1 MTSENSWNSLQD
13 DLEHY
18 TQNNGEQPMPKR
30 RDPVA
35 GFEKSARRRQLQKA
49 KRSMK
54 RNRDARSPRRR
65 DWLDLAHTDE
75 DTTSHNHATE
85 RIMPR
90 DERERRKGIEELMS
104 TGEREQVLSESEAA
118 AGVQGRVVEVSSGL
132 CRVECPGGVALCS
145 LRGSLSASETGY
157 TTVVA
162 VGDCVVISQDGR
174 HQGVVEKVLPR
185 RNQITR
191 PDPFYRHLQQT
202 LVANVDQ
209 LLVVASWRDPHIWP
223 ELIDRY
229 LIAAERD
236 TVTPL
241 LCVNKI
247 DLADSLEEVRTAIG
261 PYQELGYRVI
271 LTSAERGDGVAAL
284 RLLLEGQVT
293 VLAGLSGVGKSTLLS
308 AVDPSFDLRVG
319 AVNEERHQ
327 GRHTTSQSIMLP
339 LGANGYVVD
348 TPGIREFGLAGLHRG
363 ELIAFYP
370 DLEEAARACRFSDCT
385 HDHEPDC
392 AVRAA
397 AEDGTISATRFDSF
411 RKIWATLPD

>member
-1 MTSENSWNSLQD
+1 
-13 DLEHY
+13 
-18 TQNNGEQPMPKR
+18 MPKR
-30 RDPVA
+30 RDAVA

-54 RNRDARSPRRR
+54 RNRDVRSPRRTN
-65 DWLDLAHTDE
+65 WLDLAYADE
-75 DTTSHNHATE
+75 DTMSHDYAYE
-85 RIMPR
+85 PVMPR
-90 DERERRKGIEELMS
+90 DERERRKAIEEMMS
-104 TGEREQVLSESEAA
+104 GGEREQVLSESEAA
-118 AGVQGRVVEVSSGL
+118 AGLQGRVVEVSSGL
-132 CRVECPGGVALCS
+132 CRVEVHGGVVLCS
-145 LRGSLSASETGY
+145 LRGSLSVSETGY
-157 TTVVA
+157 TNVVA
-162 VGDCVVISQDGR
+162 VGDWVVISQDGPD
-174 HQGVVEKVLPR
+174 QGVVEEVLSR

-236 TVTPL
+236 RVAPL

-261 PYQELGYRVI
+261 PYRELGYRVI
-271 LTSAERGDGVAAL
+271 LTSAQRGDGVAAL

-308 AVDPSFDLRVG
+308 AVDPSLDLRVG

-339 LGANGYVVD
+339 LGDKGYVVD
-348 TPGIREFGLAGLHRG
+348 TPGIREFGLAGLRRP

-370 DLEEAARACRFSDCT
+370 ELEEAALACRFSDCT

-397 AEDGTISATRFDSF
+397 AEEGLISPTRFDSF

>member
-1 MTSENSWNSLQD
+1 
-13 DLEHY
+13 
-18 TQNNGEQPMPKR
+18 
-30 RDPVA
+30 
-35 GFEKSARRRQLQKA
+35 
-49 KRSMK
+49 MK
-54 RNRDARSPRRR
+54 RNRAARSPRRR
-65 DWLDLAHTDE
+65 DWLDLTDADE
-75 DTTSHNHATE
+75 GPTSQDYTRE

-90 DERERRKGIEELMS
+90 DERERRKEIEEMML
-104 TGEREQVLSESEAA
+104 TGRREEVSPGSEVP
-118 AGVQGRVVEVSSGL
+118 AGLGRVVEVSSGL
-132 CRVECPGGVALCS
+132 CRVEGPGGAVLCS
-145 LRGSLSASETGY
+145 LRGSLSAGETGY
-157 TTVVA
+157 TNVVA
-162 VGDCVVISQDGR
+162 VGDRVIVSQDGPD
-174 HQGVVEKVLPR
+174 QGVVEEVLPR

-191 PDPFYRHLQQT
+191 PDPFYSHLQQT

-236 TVTPL
+236 GVAPL

-247 DLADSLEEVRTAIG
+247 DLADSMQEVQAAAH
-261 PYQELGYRVI
+261 PYRELGYQVV
-271 LTSAERGDGVAAL
+271 LTSGERGDGVAAL

-308 AVDPSFDLRVG
+308 AVEPSLDLRVG
-319 AVNEERHQ
+319 AVNQERHQ
-327 GRHTTSQSIMLP
+327 GRHTTSQAVMLR
-339 LGANGYVVD
+339 LGDGSYVVD
-348 TPGIREFGLAGLHRG
+348 TPGIREFGLVGLRRR

-370 DLEEAARACRFSDCT
+370 DLEIAARACRFSDCT

-397 AEDGTISATRFDSF
+397 AEAGAIDGTRFDSY